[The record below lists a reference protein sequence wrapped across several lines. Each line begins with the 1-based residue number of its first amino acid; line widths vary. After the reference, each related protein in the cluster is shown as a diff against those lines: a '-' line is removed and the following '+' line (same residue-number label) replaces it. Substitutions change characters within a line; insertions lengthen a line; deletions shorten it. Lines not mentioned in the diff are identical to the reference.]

1 MGGRYYSVGQ
11 KQTLGG
17 NLTPTPGLGSYS
29 RTAAAIL
36 CGNPRVKIASQ
47 SRIYS
52 WYDARGQGAEYKA
65 RLLLSLGPI
74 PTYTYRSRTPFSGGQ
89 GWL

>member
-1 MGGRYYSVGQ
+1 MYKMSGRYYSLGA

-29 RTAAAIL
+29 RTSAAIL

-47 SRIYS
+47 RRIYA
-52 WYDARGQGAEYKA
+52 WYDARDQGAWYKQQ
-65 RLLLSLGPI
+65 LLLSLGPV
-74 PTYTYRSRTPFSGGQ
+74 PTYRYRTRRLPP
-89 GWL
+89 

>member
-1 MGGRYYSVGQ
+1 MYKMAPRYYSVGQ
-11 KQTLGG
+11 KQKLGSS
-17 NLTPTPGLGSYS
+17 LTPTPGLGSYS

-47 SRIYS
+47 RRIYA
-52 WYDARGQGAEYKA
+52 WYDARDQGLQYKQ

-74 PTYTYRSRTPFSGGQ
+74 PTYTYRTRRIFYF
-89 GWL
+89 